1 MSRKALDKSKILKV
15 ALGLGSLGV
24 LATPAGWK
32 ESFGDKAMVSF
43 LSSRL
48 VPLWGGMATSVWS
61 WGTWRHLF
69 LKVASCFK
77 V

>member
-32 ESFGDKAMVSF
+32 ESFGDKAMLSF

-48 VPLWGGMATSVWS
+48 VPLWGG
-61 WGTWRHLF
+61 RHSYIF
-69 LKVASCFK
+69 LELGYLEAPSS
-77 V
+77 